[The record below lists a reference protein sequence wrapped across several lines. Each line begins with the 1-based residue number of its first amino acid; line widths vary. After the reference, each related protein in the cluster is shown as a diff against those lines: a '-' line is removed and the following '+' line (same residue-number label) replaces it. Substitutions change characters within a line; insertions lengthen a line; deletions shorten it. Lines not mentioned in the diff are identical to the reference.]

1 MHVTRIRV
9 YPVKSFG
16 GVDVGS
22 AEVLP
27 WGLAADRRWG
37 VIDARG
43 EPMTGSICN
52 ALLGLTAEP
61 LADGGVL
68 LSSGGGGL
76 GSIIGAG
83 VSGPFGAD
91 GEGGGGG
98 DALRVDPPTHA
109 APIPVGHSRQGTALP
124 AGAMADEWLSGHLGT
139 AVRLVWQP
147 DPRAR
152 AVNPAHGGLPGESLS
167 LADAG
172 PLLLT
177 SEASLA
183 RLDEWTGSQTPALD
197 MLRFR
202 PNVVVDG
209 HEPFAEDEWPFVE
222 LGDVRFRVA
231 EVCDRC
237 VVTTIDPTTIARGP
251 EPIRT
256 LSKHRKWD
264 GKTWFGIRL
273 IPETSGAITVG
284 DTVRPA

>member
-9 YPVKSFG
+9 YPVKSFA
-16 GVDVGS
+16 GVDIDS

-37 VIDARG
+37 VIDMAGKPVTASARNG
-43 EPMTGSICN
+43 
-52 ALLGLTAEP
+52 LLALTAEP
-61 LADGGVL
+61 LADGGVRL
-68 LSSGGGGL
+68 RGGGGSGEPLHL
-76 GSIIGAG
+76 G
-83 VSGPFGAD
+83 
-91 GEGGGGG
+91 
-98 DALRVDPPTHA
+98 PPTDA
-109 APIPVGHSRQGTALP
+109 APIAVGYSRQGTALP
-124 AGAMADEWLSGHLGT
+124 AGAEADEWLSGHLGT

-147 DPRAR
+147 DPNAR
-152 AVNPAHGGLPGESLS
+152 AINPAHGGLPGESLS

-183 RLDEWTGSQTPALD
+183 RLDEWTGSETPALD

-202 PNVVVDG
+202 PNVVIDG
-209 HEPFAEDEWPFVE
+209 DEPFAEDDWPFVE
-222 LGDVRFRVA
+222 LGDVRFRVS

-237 VVTTIDPTTIARGP
+237 VVTTIDPSTIARGH
-251 EPIRT
+251 EPIRA
-256 LSKHRKWD
+256 LSEHRRWD

-273 IPETSGAITVG
+273 IPESSGFIAVG